1 MGLKIGSLL
10 GGLFPG
16 LRARQDAKRYNKM
29 VEIADRVENVRRSY
43 SNKMAANE
51 AAFNAWQAN
60 VATGKIARNLGAN
73 LGNLSADYSSHNT
86 AKLVQ
91 DLSQRM
97 SEGQALGAAY
107 AEQAMNGTAG
117 TALANQINA
126 ATKDS
131 VALRR
136 AQNDAMDLDDAR
148 QYKASTRELVSAAF
162 DSMPTSIYAARLD
175 KSVSKSQKMKVGS
188 AWNAAIRDVGTLVA
202 AYYGGAVGYQAASMV
217 LGPGDKSARAQAGMQ
232 EAANRI
238 YGGNAPQLSRSS
250 NIDMSGLIGMAGAY
264 FSGGKGAFSGGRFNW
279 GSGMQYGALGA
290 RSTGYQNFWK
300 QMGR

>member
-16 LRARQDAKRYNKM
+16 LRARQEAKRYNQM
-29 VEIADRVENVRRSY
+29 VDIADRVDNVKRSY

-148 QYKASTRELVSAAF
+148 QFKASTRELVSAAF
-162 DSMPTSIYAARLD
+162 DSLPTSIYAAKLD
-175 KSVSKSQKMKVGS
+175 KSYTKSQKMKVGS
-188 AWNAAIRDVGTLVA
+188 ARNAAFRDIGSLVA
-202 AYYGGAVGYQAASMV
+202 GYFGGAVGFGVARSI
-217 LGPGDKSARAQAGMQ
+217 LGPGNKEAMARAGMQ
-232 EAANRI
+232 SALDRI
-238 YGGNAPQLSRSS
+238 YGGNAPQLSGGSS
-250 NIDMSGLIGMAGAY
+250 PDLTGLVGMAGAY
-264 FSGGKGAFSGGRFNW
+264 FSGGKGAFSNGRFNW
-279 GSGMQYGALGA
+279 ASGMQYGALGA